1 MLQAVNIK
9 PGEKIKL
16 SSGTYHIESE
26 IGSGGFGTVFKGIK
40 EGSYFA
46 IKLNRIWELMPDD
59 REDLKKRIKLEYE
72 ISNTIHS
79 EHIVH
84 TYSYDELNEN
94 PILVMDYCPDGC
106 LRNKIGKPFDPDD
119 LNRIIIQI
127 LSGLNVLHS
136 YDIIHRDIKP
146 ENILFNRNTALLTD
160 FGISANLKN
169 RVTQRNIRGHSL
181 KVFATLSYSPPE
193 QSQKIVAF
201 KLTGPTNDIF
211 SFGVILYEM
220 ITEGKLPFGDIIEFK
235 EDSEIVERRKTHGE
249 WNAEILKKHT
259 NNRTWI
265 EIIEKC
271 LNPDPRMRFQTA
283 NEVLQKLSG
292 YKPDLINQNAIWK
305 LIVLV
310 GSDKGKEYNITNL
323 SHYKNKRILTIGR
336 VDEHNPSV
344 NDIPVYETSSSYISL
359 HHGTLECIIRDKTP
373 TWYLRDG
380 QWYSKDGVKGWYLS
394 TNGVKVNDAK
404 VNQFGIELKAN
415 DIIKIGKIVLKIICE

>member
-1 MLQAVNIK
+1 
-9 PGEKIKL
+9 
-16 SSGTYHIESE
+16 
-26 IGSGGFGTVFKGIK
+26 
-40 EGSYFA
+40 
-46 IKLNRIWELMPDD
+46 
-59 REDLKKRIKLEYE
+59 
-72 ISNTIHS
+72 
-79 EHIVH
+79 
-84 TYSYDELNEN
+84 
-94 PILVMDYCPDGC
+94 
-106 LRNKIGKPFDPDD
+106 
-119 LNRIIIQI
+119 
-127 LSGLNVLHS
+127 
-136 YDIIHRDIKP
+136 
-146 ENILFNRNTALLTD
+146 
-160 FGISANLKN
+160 
-169 RVTQRNIRGHSL
+169 
-181 KVFATLSYSPPE
+181 
-193 QSQKIVAF
+193 
-201 KLTGPTNDIF
+201 
-211 SFGVILYEM
+211 M

-235 EDSEIVERRKTHGE
+235 EDSEIVERRKTQGK

-292 YKPDLINQNAIWK
+292 YKPGLINQNAIWK

-310 GSDKGKEYNITNL
+310 GPDKGKEYNITNL

-336 VDEHNPSV
+336 VDEHNPFM
-344 NDIPVYETSSSYISL
+344 NDVPVYETSSSFISL

-394 TNGVKVNDAK
+394 TNGVKVNDTK